1 MDLYYYD
8 YTTIIFNFFGRCYH
22 ITDYDDALHL
32 LTKLLS
38 CGLLFGDSTAGNW
51 MDQYKNRPKKQS
63 QGRSHS
69 VKISKQ
75 RGRKALKLLP
85 QYREKTVLQF
95 RRKITEASALTP
107 NRMVVVVLENK
118 MGVPVKLTHKKNPT
132 LWKTNPNKPLP
143 RKQNKN

>member
-1 MDLYYYD
+1 MYWSMLSID
-8 YTTIIFNFFGRCYH
+8 

-38 CGLLFGDSTAGNW
+38 TVRGFYCWKLDGPVQEQT
-51 MDQYKNRPKKQS
+51 KKQS